1 MEYYS
6 THINKL
12 IEQLSH
18 LPGIGAEVGTASGI
32 SYYEHAERPGGTA
45 YFFDHRRERKD
56 PLLQKMLYA
65 DRSGALP
72 DLQQPQKGCR
82 YDHGRGK
89 YEGSC
94 GIRKNGKI

>member
-18 LPGIGAEVGTASGI
+18 LPGIGPKSAQRLAFHIMNMPKDQVEQLTSSITGA
-32 SYYEHAERPGGTA
+32 
-45 YFFDHRRERKD
+45 REKIRYCK
-56 PLLQKMLYA
+56 KMLYA